1 MPSLTQT
8 DRQTDRRYI
17 VRLPETIVS
26 GSLTIYSGGS
36 YWLRYLS
43 EQGGGG
49 VGPGMVPPAQRLS
62 AGAPRSVPLPGR
74 VSAH

>member
-8 DRQTDRRYI
+8 DRQTDYI
-17 VRLPETIVS
+17 VRLPETFV
-26 GSLTIYSGGS
+26 SGGS

-49 VGPGMVPPAQRLS
+49 VGPGLVPPAQRLS